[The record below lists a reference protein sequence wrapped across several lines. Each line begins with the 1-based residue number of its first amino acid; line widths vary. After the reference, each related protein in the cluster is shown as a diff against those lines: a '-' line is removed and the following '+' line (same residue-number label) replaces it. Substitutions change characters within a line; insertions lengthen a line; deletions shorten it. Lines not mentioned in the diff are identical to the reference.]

1 MERSVSIRSSPDAR
15 AEEPDG
21 GGPVC
26 ADRPAVR
33 DAWRARARGA
43 ARHVGAVFEEATRR
57 FAAARADLLGAG
69 LAFHVLT
76 SLAPL
81 LLVSLAVLSLFVEVD
96 NAAAPWRNTLAHLVG
111 RNVADLA
118 IGWVREARHLSAS
131 ATVLGTVL
139 FLLGA
144 SRLYVHF
151 RAALCAIFQV
161 SVDDAAVSWGTWLRS
176 LLRVRLIGA
185 ATGLAAAMALGITV
199 LVGLLL
205 DSFASKVL
213 PAGLSTALAE
223 LVRLVLSLGVLTLA
237 FAALYRAIPERVVS
251 GRHALTG
258 ALVTASSM
266 MLANELLTFYFE
278 LQSHFEVYGPATAV
292 IAVLVWLVWTS
303 QVVLFGAAITA
314 AMHRLA
320 QLREV

>member
-1 MERSVSIRSSPDAR
+1 M
-15 AEEPDG
+15 
-21 GGPVC
+21 
-26 ADRPAVR
+26 
-33 DAWRARARGA
+33 
-43 ARHVGAVFEEATRR
+43 AVFEEATRR

-81 LLVSLAVLSLFVEVD
+81 LLVSLAVLSLFVDVD
-96 NAAAPWRNTLAHLVG
+96 NAAATWRNTLAHLVG

-131 ATVLGTVL
+131 ATVLGTLL
-139 FLLGA
+139 FVFGA

-151 RAALCAIFQV
+151 RAALCALFQV
-161 SVDDAAVSWGTWLRS
+161 VVSEADVSWGSWLRS
-176 LLRVRLIGA
+176 LLRDRLIGA
-185 ATGLAAAMALGITV
+185 ATGLAAATALGITV
-199 LVGLLL
+199 VVDVLL
-205 DSFASKVL
+205 DSFASKIL
-213 PAGLSTALAE
+213 PAGTSTAVAE
-223 LVRLVLSLGVLTLA
+223 LIRWLLSLGVLTLA
-237 FAALYRAIPERVVS
+237 FAALYRSIPERVVS
-251 GRHALTG
+251 VRHALTG

-266 MLANELLTFYFE
+266 MVANELLAFYFA

-314 AMHRLA
+314 SMHRLA
-320 QLREV
+320 QLGRPAST